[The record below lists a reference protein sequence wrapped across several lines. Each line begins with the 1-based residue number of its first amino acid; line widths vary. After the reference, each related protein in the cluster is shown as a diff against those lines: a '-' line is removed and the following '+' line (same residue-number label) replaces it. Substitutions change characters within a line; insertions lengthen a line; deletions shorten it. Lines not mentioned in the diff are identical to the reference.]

1 MDDEHS
7 HEHPEQDESS
17 RADSSRADDEAAQ
30 APLRA
35 PDLARWCATLLATS
49 AWQAMGLIP
58 DPATHRVERSLDDAR
73 LAIDAAA
80 ALLQVLRPRLSEPEQ
95 REFDTL
101 LTNLRLNFVEQQAKG

>member
-1 MDDEHS
+1 MEDEHS
-7 HEHPEQDESS
+7 PEHPQHDESP
-17 RADSSRADDEAAQ
+17 RADSPRADEEAAQ
-30 APLRA
+30 VPLHA

-73 LAIDAAA
+73 LAIDAAG
-80 ALLQVLRPRLSEPEQ
+80 ALLQVLRPRLSEAEQ